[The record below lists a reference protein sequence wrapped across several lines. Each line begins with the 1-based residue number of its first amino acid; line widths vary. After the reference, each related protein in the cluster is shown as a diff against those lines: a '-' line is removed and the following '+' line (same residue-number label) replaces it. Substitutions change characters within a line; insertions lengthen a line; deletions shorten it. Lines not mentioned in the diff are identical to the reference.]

1 MEVLPQRIEEELDF
15 WYEQIVQIKRKEKSV
30 TQVARESG
38 YSRKTVHQKLRRY
51 DEAGIFGLI
60 DGRINNGREPSLS
73 PEEIEQVV
81 QLKVDEMGLSTRK
94 LISKAPE
101 GLRPKL
107 NQKKVWRILNQY
119 GLNRKPKRPQKITRF
134 EKSRPNILW
143 QLDVAPGFHITGEG
157 LFHYLVILD
166 DHSRYLINL
175 SLVLRE
181 SSAEVLP
188 QLKLSLAEYGLPGAI
203 LTDNAAVYH
212 PLRKTQRGVSQGMTK
227 YERALKELRIK
238 PKRSRPYHPQS
249 KGKVEKLI
257 QFIQKDLFAGR
268 RFKSFAE
275 LEEALVEW
283 RRWYNEEHYHSAIKC
298 SPVERYRRSAVRATP
313 EELEKAFSDVAT
325 RKVRGN
331 GNIKYKRRVLFLGL
345 DYAGEEVELRVF
357 DEQLWIYWREK
368 LIRRFP
374 VEILGDD
381 TVTELMTQK
390 CYRINV

>member
-1 MEVLPQRIEEELDF
+1 M
-15 WYEQIVQIKRKEKSV
+15 
-30 TQVARESG
+30 
-38 YSRKTVHQKLRRY
+38 
-51 DEAGIFGLI
+51 
-60 DGRINNGREPSLS
+60 
-73 PEEIEQVV
+73 
-81 QLKVDEMGLSTRK
+81 
-94 LISKAPE
+94 
-101 GLRPKL
+101 
-107 NQKKVWRILNQY
+107 
-119 GLNRKPKRPQKITRF
+119 
-134 EKSRPNILW
+134 
-143 QLDVAPGFHITGEG
+143 
-157 LFHYLVILD
+157 D
-166 DHSRYLINL
+166 DYSRYLINL

-188 QLKLSLAEYGLPGAI
+188 QLKLSLAEHGLPRAI

-212 PLRKTQRGVSQGMTK
+212 PLRKTPRGMPQGLTK
-227 YERALKELRIK
+227 YERALKELEIK

-257 QFIQKDLFAGR
+257 QFVQKDLFAGR
-268 RFKSFAE
+268 RFKSFDE

-283 RRWYNEEHYHSAIKC
+283 RRWYNHEHYHSAIKC
-298 SPVERYRRSAVRATP
+298 SPVERYRPSAVRATP

-331 GNIKYKRRVLFLGL
+331 GNIKYKGKILFLGL

-357 DEQLWIYWREK
+357 DEQLWISWREE
-368 LIRRFP
+368 LIQRVP